1 MIVASCKPMRPW
13 YVSEELRSYMLEEIL
28 LWTLMLNLSKEKSFF
43 LIESAGNTFPSICAS
58 ITLKFNLTQ
67 HSFDDIYELSNNK

>member
-1 MIVASCKPMRPW
+1 MQTYETRVCFRRI
-13 YVSEELRSYMLEEIL
+13 EELSARRNFVVDFNVELV
-28 LWTLMLNLSKEKSFF
+28 KRKVFF